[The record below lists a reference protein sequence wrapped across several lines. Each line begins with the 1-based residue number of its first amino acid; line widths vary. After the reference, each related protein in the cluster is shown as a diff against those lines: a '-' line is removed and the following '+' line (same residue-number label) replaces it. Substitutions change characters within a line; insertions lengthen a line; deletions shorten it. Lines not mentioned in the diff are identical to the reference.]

1 MKNTF
6 SAPLSA
12 LAFAAVLA
20 APALARADEP
30 PAPSR
35 HHVEVAASLARGTF
49 ECHPCDGYN
58 VMASPAY
65 MFGVTTSYRYAFTRW
80 FELGAGLTAHV
91 RPGTNSGTDPS
102 EPWLSYASLHVSVPI
117 IASFSVPVG
126 AGAFVVDTGV
136 GYRRMDGSIEG
147 AWWSMNG
154 SSALLGVG
162 GRVPVTTST
171 EFVARLSSQ
180 GGLGRY
186 SERGA
191 SDYFPMYVAGNTAF
205 YFYHQLE
212 LGVRF
217 AL

>member
-20 APALARADEP
+20 VPALARADET

-35 HHVEVAASLARGTF
+35 HHVEVAASPGLGGIG
-49 ECHPCDGYN
+49 CISCDGYN
-58 VMASPAY
+58 VVASDAY
-65 MFGVTTSYRYAFTRW
+65 MFGAAASYRYAFTSG

-91 RPGTNSGTDPS
+91 TPGIETGTVDDT
-102 EPWLSYASLHVSVPI
+102 YASLHVSVPI
-117 IASFSVPVG
+117 IASLSVPVG

-136 GYRRMDGSIEG
+136 AYRRIDGSFERSR
-147 AWWSMNG
+147 WSMNG
-154 SSALLGVG
+154 YSALLGVG
-162 GRVPVTTST
+162 GRVPVATST
-171 EFVARLSSQ
+171 EFVARLSWQ
-180 GGLGRY
+180 LGLGRY
-186 SERGA
+186 SV
-191 SDYFPMYVAGNTAF
+191 SDVSDSFAPFIGGSPAPYLYT
-205 YFYHQLE
+205 HLE